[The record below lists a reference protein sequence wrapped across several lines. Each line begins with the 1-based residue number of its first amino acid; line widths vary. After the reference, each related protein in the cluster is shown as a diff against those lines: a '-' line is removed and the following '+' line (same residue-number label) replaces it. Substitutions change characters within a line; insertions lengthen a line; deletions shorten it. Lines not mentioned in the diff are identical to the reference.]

1 MAALDRTRGFGS
13 KTGDRVKFL
22 ARFMCWATLAF
33 FIAWHLHPAWE
44 HAVAAI
50 GARLA
55 APRGSEI
62 EIVDLELFYP
72 FDIGVFVAL
81 CLASVWAPRARR
93 LKAAAIGIPI
103 LFGIEVLS
111 LVAALKVMM
120 SSADA
125 DLASRFA
132 NAVIRV
138 SGLVAASAA
147 WLYLLGRE
155 RLSLASRKWLG
166 S

>member
-1 MAALDRTRGFGS
+1 M
-13 KTGDRVKFL
+13 FL
-22 ARFMCWATLAF
+22 LRFMVWATLAF
-33 FIAWHLHPAWE
+33 IAAWHLHPMWE

-50 GARLA
+50 GARIA
-55 APRGSEI
+55 APAGSEI

-72 FDIGVFVAL
+72 FDVGVFVAL
-81 CLASVWAPRARR
+81 CLASAWAPRARR
-93 LKAAAIGIPI
+93 LGAAALGIPI
-103 LFGIEVLS
+103 LFGVEVLS

-125 DLASRFA
+125 EEAARFA

-138 SGLVAASAA
+138 SGLVAACAA

-155 RLSLASRKWLG
+155 RLSLAARKWLG